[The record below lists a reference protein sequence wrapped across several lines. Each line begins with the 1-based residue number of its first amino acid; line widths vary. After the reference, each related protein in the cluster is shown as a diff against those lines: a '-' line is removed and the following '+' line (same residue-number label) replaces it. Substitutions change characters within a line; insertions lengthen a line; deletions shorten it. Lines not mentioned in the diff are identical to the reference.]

1 MTFTEFR
8 EKRRTKVWRMC
19 TGKRPYRFKDEAEQH
34 RERLAGLP
42 NPVDPERLESYCCL
56 YCWHWHVG
64 HTAKT
69 KVTL

>member
-1 MTFTEFR
+1 
-8 EKRRTKVWRMC
+8 MC